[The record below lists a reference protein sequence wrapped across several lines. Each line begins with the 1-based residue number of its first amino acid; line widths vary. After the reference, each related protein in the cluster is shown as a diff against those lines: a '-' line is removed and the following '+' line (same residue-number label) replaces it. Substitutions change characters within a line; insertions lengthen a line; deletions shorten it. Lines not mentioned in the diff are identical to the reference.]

1 MLESLIFV
9 SLVNLTASNKPIFDY
24 EYKTT
29 TSYGIMESVSGTH
42 FYERS
47 KPQIEIST
55 YYCFYTFGCG
65 GLTLDSGYTTP
76 KQSKEIEI
84 NWAPEIKL
92 FQRERFLV
100 TLTPTFKFGGRT
112 KSEACLDSVG
122 RSFHCYYGTQPNSPL
137 FFASF
142 EQISNA
148 MQSRS
153 VELAN
158 IEVMF
163 TWKF

>member
-1 MLESLIFV
+1 MLENLIFV
-9 SLVNLTASNKPIFDY
+9 SLIGLTVSDKPIFDY
-24 EYKTT
+24 EYSTI
-29 TSYGIMESVSGTH
+29 TSYGITESISGTY

-47 KPQIEIST
+47 KPQIKIST
-55 YYCFYTFGCG
+55 YYCFDTFGCG
-65 GLTLDSGYTTP
+65 ELTLDSGYATS

-84 NWAPEIKL
+84 NWTPEIKL
-92 FQRERFLV
+92 FQQEDFLV
-100 TLTPTFKFGGRT
+100 TLTPTFKFGGRI

-122 RSFHCYYGTQPNSPL
+122 RGFHCYYGTQPNSPL

-148 MQSRS
+148 LQSRS

>member
-1 MLESLIFV
+1 MLENLAFV
-9 SLVNLTASNKPIFDY
+9 ALLNLTVSSKPIFDY

-29 TSYGIMESVSGTH
+29 TSYGIVESVSGTQ

-47 KPQIEIST
+47 KSQIGIST

-76 KQSKEIEI
+76 KQKKEPEI
-84 NWAPEIKL
+84 NWLPEIKL
-92 FQRERFLV
+92 FQQERFLV

-122 RSFHCYYGTQPNSPL
+122 RRFHCYYGTQQNSPL

-148 MQSRS
+148 MQSRKI
-153 VELAN
+153 ELTN
-158 IEVMF
+158 IEVTA
-163 TWKF
+163 TWQF